1 MLQPWLQTRMPSPSG
16 TVEAPWGPCLT
27 RRGRHLTSLA
37 LQVSGD
43 YTIPAGAPLPRSAAS
58 LALPP
63 AAVSTAAGNGARGA
77 AAAVS
82 TPVAA
87 FDPASGR
94 WRIQVPLAA
103 AA

>member
-1 MLQPWLQTRMPSPSG
+1 MGLMFDKDRTKL
-16 TVEAPWGPCLT
+16 
-27 RRGRHLTSLA
+27 HIHA

-63 AAVSTAAGNGARGA
+63 AAVVSTAAGSGARGA

-94 WRIQVPLAA
+94 WRIQVPPAVAA
-103 AA
+103 WPAEHFWNSCAS

>member
-1 MLQPWLQTRMPSPSG
+1 MKQVVFYSVP
-16 TVEAPWGPCLT
+16 
-27 RRGRHLTSLA
+27 
-37 LQVSGD
+37 QVSGD

-63 AAVSTAAGNGARGA
+63 AAVPSTAAGNGMRGA
-77 AAAVS
+77 AAVVS

-94 WRIQVPLAA
+94 WRIQVPPPITA
-103 AA
+103 